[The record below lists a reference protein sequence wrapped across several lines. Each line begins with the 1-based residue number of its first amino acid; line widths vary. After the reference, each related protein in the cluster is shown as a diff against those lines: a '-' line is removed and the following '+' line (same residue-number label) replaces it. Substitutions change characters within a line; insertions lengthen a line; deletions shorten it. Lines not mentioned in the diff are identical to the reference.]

1 MSTIVK
7 ETSEYVEMSDSI
19 TLCIVKDGADGTSI
33 NMKTGVNSPDA
44 LPSSG
49 ASVGD
54 SYIIDGHLWTYT
66 DGTASDATHH
76 NGFTNCGK
84 VSGEAGKN
92 NYVHVAWS
100 NKQNPTKDD
109 IVLSNTD
116 GNAYAYMGTWVSETK
131 EDTADEAVNMAKW
144 VYVKGDK
151 GDTPTF
157 AKLRVNHSALHYNP
171 STGKWDYDSVT
182 VTIVIF
188 TSKGTQIPDYGD
200 TKEYYWL
207 LDDDTTV
214 KRSSGM
220 GFSATLNAAS
230 HRATLYKDGSN
241 VAIDTIT
248 VPMVRDGQDG
258 QGADGK
264 GALEIIC
271 DPETIVLD
279 TDDNGLV
286 KDTDADGQV
295 TGNYDAFR
303 AALMCV
309 RDGKVV
315 DNVTYNIGSTV
326 NCKAKVNNVGVVT
339 ITKVNTQTVAIDGS
353 TVTVSSTSGSVTV
366 NVTEDAT
373 GVTYTKTVPF
383 AVNVARY
390 TGGLK
395 ADNKRLE
402 SKYTKLKGDVDNK
415 FTAYDS
421 KLEQTSERISSAVS
435 KVDEV
440 GKTVSEIKQTS
451 NGISSTVTQIR
462 SGQIGNNF
470 FTGVTGIGW
479 HGGVFDGA
487 GGFYIPYTDYAFLP
501 PIANFSDDY
510 ILSFGNWNA
519 NLQIEIYQTDDAYEI
534 NKLNY
539 YCNFNGEKEIPIL
552 LVVEGNNNDTLNN
565 TYLVTSPNADL
576 ASLKKD
582 DIVVVQKH
590 ITSSNKD
597 VYPKCKIK
605 TIISDTTDSFQASK
619 VEHRYLYKVTVQ
631 EFAST
636 DDNFKT
642 YNSYSPVSLVCSV
655 CTNDTVIDGTA
666 LNTVNLDSN
675 IQTRWIRFKGNGM
688 AFLIRVK
695 AIVPKTDIY
704 FGSIMVEDATLMG
717 EDIRPHRFSFESSA
731 LSSSIKQTATEI
743 RQQVGDSFTS
753 LKNGN
758 FTIGANT
765 KIIGNL
771 NVTGTNNK
779 ISITNDDGTQITQIQ
794 PVSIGT
800 WDNIKN
806 RSTIELHLYRT
817 ESASFA
823 TDNYGKLDSAQSM
836 YGNNYV
842 FTNYFDVGTF
852 NTGDS
857 IQMNTSYGER
867 IFDNGSTSHQ
877 NANSK
882 YDLYKV
888 VNGTVTT
895 LMTWNN
901 IASKNYIMTE
911 TALLR
916 VKVTTT
922 VALGS
927 LNTFKPNSIVTLSW
941 KVGLDAVVPDKGQ
954 LITTVGYD
962 GIASSYGN
970 GNYMMIG
977 KDIAAFKYGNYEIQL
992 SKDGIIGLST
1002 KKVFRMSA
1010 NASGMIYDNSLGA
1023 WKFVCGTNTIYNT
1036 FIGLNTRTPTYLYL
1050 PSSPYDGQEITVIDK
1065 CFGVNFYVVPTGGY
1079 KMCFDGTDSNSYYKD
1094 KHELPQNTMWHFIF
1108 SYDTWYAE

>member
-7 ETSEYVEMSDSI
+7 KTSEYVEMSDSI
-19 TLCIVKDGADGTSI
+19 TLCIVKDGAAGSDAVTYGVQVTPTYETWSDAKNHAGIALMFTKTTGSTMLKYWNVQVLGMAKVYVDGTELEDL
-33 NMKTGVNSPDA
+33 NKWVN
-44 LPSSG
+44 G
-49 ASVGD
+49 GKNKIIFD
-54 SYIIDGHLWTYT
+54 SFTFDGTNNT
-66 DGTASDATHH
+66 PTIGTASVISIELIVDDKIVATANYA
-76 NGFTNCGK
+76 NGK
-84 VSGEAGKN
+84 
-92 NYVHVAWS
+92 
-100 NKQNPTKDD
+100 
-109 IVLSNTD
+109 
-116 GNAYAYMGTWVSETK
+116 
-131 EDTADEAVNMAKW
+131 
-144 VYVKGDK
+144 
-151 GDTPTF
+151 
-157 AKLRVNHSALHYNP
+157 
-171 STGKWDYDSVT
+171 
-182 VTIVIF
+182 
-188 TSKGTQIPDYGD
+188 
-200 TKEYYWL
+200 
-207 LDDDTTV
+207 
-214 KRSSGM
+214 
-220 GFSATLNAAS
+220 
-230 HRATLYKDGSN
+230 
-241 VAIDTIT
+241 
-248 VPMVRDGQDG
+248 
-258 QGADGK
+258 QGADGI
-264 GALEIIC
+264 GALEISVAPDTLVFDTNDDGIV
-271 DPETIVLD
+271 PSGTSKTATI
-279 TDDNGLV
+279 
-286 KDTDADGQV
+286 AC
-295 TGNYDAFR
+295 Y
-303 AALMCV
+303 
-309 RDGKVV
+309 RDGKKVT
-315 DNVTYNIGSTV
+315 NVEYDLTEGGHPDCSASISTS
-326 NCKAKVNNVGVVT
+326 NSTATVT
-339 ITKVNTQTVAIDGS
+339 ISNIAKDEPYGVSKTCGTVEVQVWDKDNGRYYFP
-353 TVTVSSTSGSVTV
+353 TVKFS
-366 NVTEDAT
+366 
-373 GVTYTKTVPF
+373 
-383 AVNVARY
+383 VNVAKFN
-390 TGGLK
+390 GGLK
-395 ADNKRLE
+395 ADNERLE
-402 SKYTKLKGDVDNK
+402 SEYTKLKGDVDNK

-487 GGFYIPYTDYAFLP
+487 GGFCIPYTDYAFLP
-501 PIANFSDDY
+501 PIANFSADY

-731 LSSSIKQTATEI
+731 LSSCIKQTATEI
-743 RQQVGDSFTS
+743 RQQVGDSYTS

-765 KIIGNL
+765 KIQGNL
-771 NVTGTNNK
+771 NVTGTENK
-779 ISITNDDGTQITQIQ
+779 ITVVNDDNSQVTQIQ
-794 PVSIGT
+794 PVSIGS
-800 WDNIKN
+800 WSDLQSKA
-806 RSTIELHLYRT
+806 TISLPLYKT
-817 ESASFA
+817 NNYTFMTDQYGHILSITQSMDT
-823 TDNYGKLDSAQSM
+823 TDNSP
-836 YGNNYV
+836 V
-842 FTNYFDVGTF
+842 TEYFDVGDF
-852 NTGDS
+852 IENDS
-857 IQMNTSYGER
+857 IEFHLKHCYRLNENGNTVAQFSCK
-867 IFDNGSTSHQ
+867 FDIYSISETGTMTLLKT
-877 NANSK
+877 ANSGD
-882 YDLYKV
+882 YFTLTLTDD
-888 VNGTVTT
+888 GT
-895 LMTWNN
+895 
-901 IASKNYIMTE
+901 I
-911 TALLR
+911 R
-916 VKVTTT
+916 VKVS
-922 VALGS
+922 VAIKFPTLE
-927 LNTFKPNSIVTLSW
+927 TFTPNSFATLTY
-941 KVGLDAVVPDKGQ
+941 KLGLDTVIGNKGK

-962 GIASSYGN
+962 GISGSLGN
-970 GNYMMIG
+970 GNYFMMG
-977 KDIAAFKYGNYEIQL
+977 KDVAAFKYGKYELKIT
-992 SKDGIIGLST
+992 KDGIIGLST

-1079 KMCFDGTDSNSYYKD
+1079 KTCFDGSTSSSTYTGQ
-1094 KHELPQNTMWHFIF
+1094 HELPTNTAWHFIF
-1108 SYDTWYAE
+1108 SHDTWYAE

>member
-1 MSTIVK
+1 MNIKEFIPVQFEAGSVFKVAKNEATLTLADSKKYADDKTTEIDNKYTQLKATTDEINSTVGKQTTTINNL
-7 ETSEYVEMSDSI
+7 SDSI
-19 TLCIVKDGADGTSI
+19 
-33 NMKTGVNSPDA
+33 
-44 LPSSG
+44 
-49 ASVGD
+49 
-54 SYIIDGHLWTYT
+54 
-66 DGTASDATHH
+66 
-76 NGFTNCGK
+76 
-84 VSGEAGKN
+84 
-92 NYVHVAWS
+92 
-100 NKQNPTKDD
+100 
-109 IVLSNTD
+109 
-116 GNAYAYMGTWVSETK
+116 
-131 EDTADEAVNMAKW
+131 DEAN
-144 VYVKGDK
+144 DK
-151 GDTPTF
+151 IT
-157 AKLRVNHSALHYNP
+157 
-171 STGKWDYDSVT
+171 
-182 VTIVIF
+182 
-188 TSKGTQIPDYGD
+188 
-200 TKEYYWL
+200 
-207 LDDDTTV
+207 
-214 KRSSGM
+214 
-220 GFSATLNAAS
+220 
-230 HRATLYKDGSN
+230 
-241 VAIDTIT
+241 TIT
-248 VPMVRDGQDG
+248 
-258 QGADGK
+258 
-264 GALEIIC
+264 
-271 DPETIVLD
+271 
-279 TDDNGLV
+279 TD
-286 KDTDADGQV
+286 
-295 TGNYDAFR
+295 
-303 AALMCV
+303 
-309 RDGKVV
+309 
-315 DNVTYNIGSTV
+315 
-326 NCKAKVNNVGVVT
+326 
-339 ITKVNTQTVAIDGS
+339 
-353 TVTVSSTSGSVTV
+353 VS
-366 NVTEDAT
+366 N
-373 GVTYTKTVPF
+373 
-383 AVNVARY
+383 
-390 TGGLK
+390 
-395 ADNKRLE
+395 
-402 SKYTKLKGDVDNK
+402 
-415 FTAYDS
+415 
-421 KLEQTSERISSAVS
+421 
-435 KVDEV
+435 
-440 GKTVSEIKQTS
+440 IKQTS
-451 NGISSTVTQIR
+451 SEITSTVTQIR

-487 GGFYIPYTDYAFLP
+487 GGFCIPYTDYAFLP
-501 PIANFSDDY
+501 PIANFSGDY

-704 FGSIMVEDATLMG
+704 FGMIMAEDVIQMG
-717 EDIRPHRFSFESSA
+717 KDIRPHKFSFESAS

-743 RQQVGDSFTS
+743 RQQVGDSYTS

-765 KIIGNL
+765 KIQGNL
-771 NVTGTNNK
+771 KVTGTENK
-779 ISITNDDGTQITQIQ
+779 IVVVNDDNSQITQIQ
-794 PVSIGT
+794 PVSIGS
-800 WDNIKN
+800 WSDLQSKA
-806 RSTIELHLYRT
+806 TISLPLYKT
-817 ESASFA
+817 NNYTFM
-823 TDNYGKLDSAQSM
+823 TDQYGHILSITQSM
-836 YGNNYV
+836 DTTGLPV
-842 FTNYFDVGTF
+842 TEYFDVGDF
-852 NTGDS
+852 VKNDS
-857 IQMNTSYGER
+857 IQFALRHCHRLNEYGNEVTQFSCKFD
-867 IFDNGSTSHQ
+867 IYSISGTGTMTLLKTANSGDNFTLTLTDNGT
-877 NANSK
+877 
-882 YDLYKV
+882 
-888 VNGTVTT
+888 
-895 LMTWNN
+895 
-901 IASKNYIMTE
+901 I
-911 TALLR
+911 R
-916 VKVTTT
+916 VKVSVTIKLPT
-922 VALGS
+922 LE
-927 LNTFKPNSIVTLSW
+927 TFTPNSFATLTY
-941 KVGLDAVVPDKGQ
+941 KLGLDTVIGNKGK

-962 GIASSYGN
+962 GISGSLGN
-970 GNYMMIG
+970 GNYFMIG
-977 KDIAAFKYGNYEIQL
+977 KDVAAFKYGKYEIQL

-1079 KMCFDGTDSNSYYKD
+1079 KMCFDGIDSNSYYKD